1 MLLPCLNYFRLEAL
15 IPTPYR
21 GIYRTSMLFLRSCQ
35 KALFPSRSCPGSPV
49 CMVLVAILLALCHS
63 VNAYP
68 RSLTMSDFQYAAII
82 DKNEK
87 TAKTCNLDSTTGG
100 NDIWGM
106 DTTGVGGDSI
116 PPEAD
121 SLERAEI
128 NEDAFQKNLQ
138 TLFENPFSTID
149 TAAWDSTKIH
159 GNNFDVAT
167 WQDTVR
173 IVLSDSSK
181 NKKFVPPYRND
192 ITSEF
197 GQRRYRWHYGIDI
210 KVQKGDSIRS
220 AFDGI
225 IRVIQYDRRGYGHVV
240 VIRHADG
247 IETLYGHL
255 SQKLVAPRQCVK
267 AGEVIGLGGN
277 TGRSTGPHL
286 HFEIRYRGEAINP
299 RDCIDFSLCR
309 LMNDTLILSR
319 SNFNY
324 LIELRKAKWHTI
336 RKGNTLGS
344 IARQYHSSI
353 AGLCSLN
360 HITRKTVLRVGRRI
374 RYR

>member
-1 MLLPCLNYFRLEAL
+1 MGRIAL
-15 IPTPYR
+15 
-21 GIYRTSMLFLRSCQ
+21 
-35 KALFPSRSCPGSPV
+35 
-49 CMVLVAILLALCHS
+49 LLAASLS
-63 VNAYP
+63 FDAYP
-68 RSLTMSDFQYAAII
+68 RPLTLSNFQGVALI
-82 DKNEK
+82 DKTDK
-87 TAKTCNLDSTTGG
+87 AAKGCNLDSSAGG
-100 NDIWGM
+100 NDYWGM
-106 DTTGVGGDSI
+106 DTTDTGGDSI
-116 PPEAD
+116 PPETD

-128 NEDAFQKNLQ
+128 NEDAFQKNLEA
-138 TLFENPFSTID
+138 LFESPFSAID

-159 GNNFDVAT
+159 GNNFDVAG

-173 IVLSDSSK
+173 IVLSDSSR
-181 NKKFVPPYRND
+181 NRQYIPPCYND

-210 KVQKGDSIRS
+210 KVRKGDSIRS

-309 LMNDTLILSR
+309 LMNDTLVLSR
-319 SNFNY
+319 SNFDY

-344 IARQYHSSI
+344 IARLYHSSI
-353 AGLCSLN
+353 PKLCSLN
-360 HITRKTVLRVGRRI
+360 HITRKTILRVGRRI
-374 RYR
+374 RYQ